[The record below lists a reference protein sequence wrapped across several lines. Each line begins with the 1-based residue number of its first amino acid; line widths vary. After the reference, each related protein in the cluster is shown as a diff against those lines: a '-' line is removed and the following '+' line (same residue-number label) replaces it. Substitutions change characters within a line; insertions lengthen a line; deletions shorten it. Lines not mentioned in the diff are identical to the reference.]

1 MFTYRIRGGGKSLKN
16 RLVLTYLILTLLFV
30 CLITC
35 VSLNMMHQFSKREY
49 ANYGMNSV
57 EQLQR
62 GMDEQFLLMY
72 EISEGMQANERLNSS
87 AILTSGSLLNSN
99 KAFFSYNISI
109 DYVRASFLF
118 YSNEE
123 VEWVYSDR
131 GVYNRNYF
139 DRTHVEYAVT
149 LADLQEAVLFNE
161 RQALYPLPGN
171 TRYLI
176 NACQLT
182 RDPYSRRTLV
192 FLVDTDE
199 IYNRVFQLMGDELC
213 FVKLTGSNGRE
224 LFSRGDEQEAA
235 YLFSFPTASD
245 VSMQLTVGVQSPSA
259 FRVMDVYRKIV
270 TLYIALSVVLGI
282 WLSGFFSH
290 KIYTP
295 ISDARKRILTG
306 SSADLDDGA
315 QFGEMRDIES
325 VVCNISNE
333 KERLAK
339 LVNQQSSALKV
350 NYLSAL
356 LSGTMI
362 GKSKTGFQI
371 ENNEE
376 ERFCLVL
383 AMLDHAA
390 EYRRAYDAEN
400 RRAIEKEIAAIIGQ
414 LGNEFPAVAVTDMNE
429 KMQLLALVT
438 LEGDEDRKKMP
449 EVCRRIQKEVMK
461 STEQTITLAVGAAFE
476 GEEDVEEYYL
486 DVYSLAQRR
495 LFRGWNAL
503 LDAEKEKGVLSA
515 WSAPELDYPALKNA
529 CVTGSREAAQ
539 KEIAPYIEALRQCKA
554 VDGFRLFYC
563 ALLTALRQIAAETLN
578 RQSNMLAADEEP
590 ETIEQAIEIIQRMME
605 RIVDCLAEE
614 KNYKRTN
621 VAHEVMD
628 YLEAHYMDAMLS
640 VDDMVKYFGISR
652 SYLLQCFK
660 ETYEMSV
667 STALDQI
674 RMKNART
681 LLACSDQKVK
691 DIVGLTGYVDVNNF
705 IRKFKKIEG
714 ITPLQFRK
722 ISCGERADE

>member
-1 MFTYRIRGGGKSLKN
+1 
-16 RLVLTYLILTLLFV
+16 
-30 CLITC
+30 
-35 VSLNMMHQFSKREY
+35 
-49 ANYGMNSV
+49 MNSV

-282 WLSGFFSH
+282 WLSGFFSRAQAH
-290 KIYTP
+290 
-295 ISDARKRILTG
+295 SD
-306 SSADLDDGA
+306 
-315 QFGEMRDIES
+315 
-325 VVCNISNE
+325 
-333 KERLAK
+333 
-339 LVNQQSSALKV
+339 
-350 NYLSAL
+350 
-356 LSGTMI
+356 
-362 GKSKTGFQI
+362 GKQRRPG
-371 ENNEE
+371 
-376 ERFCLVL
+376 R
-383 AMLDHAA
+383 
-390 EYRRAYDAEN
+390 RRAVWRDA
-400 RRAIEKEIAAIIGQ
+400 
-414 LGNEFPAVAVTDMNE
+414 
-429 KMQLLALVT
+429 
-438 LEGDEDRKKMP
+438 
-449 EVCRRIQKEVMK
+449 
-461 STEQTITLAVGAAFE
+461 
-476 GEEDVEEYYL
+476 
-486 DVYSLAQRR
+486 
-495 LFRGWNAL
+495 
-503 LDAEKEKGVLSA
+503 
-515 WSAPELDYPALKNA
+515 
-529 CVTGSREAAQ
+529 
-539 KEIAPYIEALRQCKA
+539 
-554 VDGFRLFYC
+554 
-563 ALLTALRQIAAETLN
+563 
-578 RQSNMLAADEEP
+578 
-590 ETIEQAIEIIQRMME
+590 
-605 RIVDCLAEE
+605 
-614 KNYKRTN
+614 
-621 VAHEVMD
+621 
-628 YLEAHYMDAMLS
+628 
-640 VDDMVKYFGISR
+640 
-652 SYLLQCFK
+652 
-660 ETYEMSV
+660 
-667 STALDQI
+667 
-674 RMKNART
+674 
-681 LLACSDQKVK
+681 
-691 DIVGLTGYVDVNNF
+691 GY
-705 IRKFKKIEG
+705 
-714 ITPLQFRK
+714 
-722 ISCGERADE
+722 